1 MRAIPPG
8 TYGSFT
14 SNSGNGFILGIAG
27 STVPA
32 VYNLQALTL
41 NSGSQ
46 LQIVGPVVLTFAS
59 GVTLNASTGTSA
71 NSNWLQMRIASGG
84 LVLNSSSI
92 FYGKVIAP
100 SGTVTI
106 NGNAQLIGNLSADRL
121 IVNGNGLLRIEN

>member
-1 MRAIPPG
+1 MWKG

-14 SNSGNGFILGIAG
+14 TNRGNRFILGIAG

-46 LQIVGPVVLTFAS
+46 LQIVGPVVLTLAS
-59 GVTLNASTGTSA
+59 GVTINAAAGTST
-71 NSNWLQMRIASGG
+71 NSTWLQTRIASGG
-84 LVLNSSSI
+84 LTLNSSSI
-92 FYGKVIAP
+92 FYGNVIAP

-106 NGNAQLIGNLSADRL
+106 NSNARLIRNLSTDRL
-121 IVNGNGLLRIEN
+121 TVNGLFQIIN